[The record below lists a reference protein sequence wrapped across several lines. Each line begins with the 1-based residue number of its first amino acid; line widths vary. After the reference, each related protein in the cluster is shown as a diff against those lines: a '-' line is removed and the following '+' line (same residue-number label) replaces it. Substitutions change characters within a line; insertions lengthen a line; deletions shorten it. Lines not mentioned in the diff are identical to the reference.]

1 MIPIIFMMVPEIK
14 VIDEFE
20 YHRYQDNHLQKQ

>member
-1 MIPIIFMMVPEIK
+1 MKYAKKSGENKTCEPEIK

-20 YHRYQDNHLQKQ
+20 ENNNS